1 MIKKMVRSTRDQN
14 LVGHF
19 LVRTEWDWFLDKCRF
34 AGGEAQVQNSLDQ
47 SKKVFIIIFMDYL
60 IKYSINFKS
69 IFDELVVLNLERP
82 YSWGKNMSNS

>member
-1 MIKKMVRSTRDQN
+1 MRLILRLIIAGSLAARLKFKIHLIKV
-14 LVGHF
+14 
-19 LVRTEWDWFLDKCRF
+19 
-34 AGGEAQVQNSLDQ
+34 
-47 SKKVFIIIFMDYL
+47 KKFFVIIFMDYL